1 MNKKTII
8 NILLALVAVAGQA
21 QTTDTLTVG
30 MELKVQNV
38 IGTNVFMYKC
48 QTPESEFKGLP
59 TDTASF
65 RLYEQGGIV
74 CILARDGKQK
84 DSYFCAFDL
93 NNDRDFTND
102 YHYYFTRKQ
111 IEDERYFIPQ
121 RYADIWLA
129 PRIRLNGV
137 AAHGGTVT
145 SPLAFD
151 ELVPMLSVH
160 DFFVGNFSHQGKTY
174 HVCSAY
180 DKNEFAVTHS
190 IPANSD
196 ELARFLLQNSLLRK
210 VQFPIILDSLIFR
223 FLDINFSRQQCH
235 VSITPLNDA
244 TAPVM
249 PYEGFRAPSISAKDI
264 KGKNVTLGNKYT
276 LLDFWGTWCKP
287 CISIIPELVD
297 IHKRYPTLNLV
308 SVAVEGSMNDLP
320 KLKKL
325 TKELQ
330 MDWTHVCQ
338 LHSDT
343 SSIASSFNV
352 SAFPT
357 TIIIDPTGKI
367 VYRGSGSNSTDKMKA
382 KLEEIFG
389 E

>member
-1 MNKKTII
+1 
-8 NILLALVAVAGQA
+8 
-21 QTTDTLTVG
+21 
-30 MELKVQNV
+30 
-38 IGTNVFMYKC
+38 
-48 QTPESEFKGLP
+48 
-59 TDTASF
+59 
-65 RLYEQGGIV
+65 
-74 CILARDGKQK
+74 
-84 DSYFCAFDL
+84 
-93 NNDRDFTND
+93 
-102 YHYYFTRKQ
+102 
-111 IEDERYFIPQ
+111 
-121 RYADIWLA
+121 
-129 PRIRLNGV
+129 
-137 AAHGGTVT
+137 
-145 SPLAFD
+145 
-151 ELVPMLSVH
+151 
-160 DFFVGNFSHQGKTY
+160 
-174 HVCSAY
+174 
-180 DKNEFAVTHS
+180 
-190 IPANSD
+190 
-196 ELARFLLQNSLLRK
+196 
-210 VQFPIILDSLIFR
+210 
-223 FLDINFSRQQCH
+223 
-235 VSITPLNDA
+235 
-244 TAPVM
+244 M

-338 LHSDT
+338 LHGDT

-367 VYRGSGSNSTDKMKA
+367 VYRGSGSNSTDKLKA